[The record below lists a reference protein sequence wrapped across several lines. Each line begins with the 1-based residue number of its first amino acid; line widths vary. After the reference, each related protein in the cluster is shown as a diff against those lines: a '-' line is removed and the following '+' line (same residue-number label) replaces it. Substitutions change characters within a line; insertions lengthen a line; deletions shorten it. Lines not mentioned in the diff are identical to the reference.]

1 MKNKKAKII
10 LVIIILVI
18 IQSTL
23 LYLYFKDDIKISNNT
38 TTTVSLENV
47 EVSYE
52 SNELSNE
59 IGNYIAKVNLSDDGI
74 TVDGNG
80 VTVKDNIITITKAGT
95 YYITGTISDASI
107 QINCQENGNVQLVL
121 DNVNI
126 TSKTTA
132 PINGI
137 KADNLIITL
146 AEGSVNYLT
155 DSENYTVFTD
165 EDKQEPDGTLF
176 TKTDLVI
183 NGSGK
188 LVIDSNYQDGIVSKD
203 TLKIIKA
210 EIEITSADDGI
221 RGKDFVA
228 INNAKI
234 TIEATKKGIRSTNT
248 KDSSLGYVVID
259 GGTININKS
268 YEGIEA
274 RLIEINGG
282 TVNITASD
290 DGINAS
296 DGSSTEGM
304 MGQNVNSNVGIIIN
318 SGEIYINATGDGID
332 SNGSVYINGGKT
344 VVAGPTSDGDS
355 SLDYDG
361 VCVMNGGELICYGST
376 GMWQS
381 IGTDS
386 TVYEIV
392 FYNSGNSGDKITVKD
407 SNESEIASFETTKK
421 YSGVGVASNKIKN
434 GETYTL
440 YVNGEET
447 VSITVT
453 GTVTANGS
461 NQRGG
466 NKMNDRNTKNFH

>member
-18 IQSTL
+18 IQLTL
-23 LYLYFKDDIKISNNT
+23 LYLYFKDDIKISKNT
-38 TTTVSLENV
+38 TTSASLENV

-52 SNELSNE
+52 LSNE
-59 IGNYIAKVNLSDDGI
+59 IGSYIAKVALSDDGI

-80 VTVKDNIITITKAGT
+80 ATVKDNIVTITKAGT
-95 YYITGTISDASI
+95 YYVTGTISDASI

-137 KADNLIITL
+137 KTDNLIITL

-155 DSENYTVFTD
+155 DSENYTVLTD
-165 EDKQEPDGTLF
+165 EDEQEPDGTLF

-183 NGSGK
+183 NGNGK
-188 LVIDSNYQDGIVSKD
+188 IVIDSNYQDGIVSKD
-203 TLKIIKA
+203 TLKIINA

-304 MGQNVNSNVGIIIN
+304 MEQNVNSNVGIIIN
-318 SGEIYINATGDGID
+318 GGEIYINATGDGID

-344 VVAGPTSDGDS
+344 VIAGPTSDGDS

-381 IGTDS
+381 IGTNS

-392 FYNSGNSGDKITVKD
+392 FYNSGNSGDEITVKD
-407 SNESEIASFETTKK
+407 SNGSEIASFETTKK
-421 YSGVGVASNKIKN
+421 YSGVGVASDKIKD
-434 GETYTL
+434 GETYIL

-447 VSITVT
+447 ASITVT

-461 NQRGG
+461 NPKSG
-466 NKMNDRNTKNFH
+466 NQMNNRNTKNFH

>member
-1 MKNKKAKII
+1 M
-10 LVIIILVI
+10 
-18 IQSTL
+18 
-23 LYLYFKDDIKISNNT
+23 
-38 TTTVSLENV
+38 
-47 EVSYE
+47 
-52 SNELSNE
+52 
-59 IGNYIAKVNLSDDGI
+59 
-74 TVDGNG
+74 
-80 VTVKDNIITITKAGT
+80 
-95 YYITGTISDASI
+95 
-107 QINCQENGNVQLVL
+107 
-121 DNVNI
+121 
-126 TSKTTA
+126 
-132 PINGI
+132 
-137 KADNLIITL
+137 IITL

-165 EDKQEPDGTLF
+165 EDEQETDGTLF

-183 NGSGK
+183 NGNGK
-188 LVIDSNYQDGIVSKD
+188 IVIDGNYQDGIVSKD
-203 TLKIIKA
+203 TLKIINA

-248 KDSSLGYVVID
+248 KDSSLAYILID

-304 MGQNVNSNVGIIIN
+304 MEQNVNSNVGIIIN
-318 SGEIYINATGDGID
+318 GGEIYINATGDGID

-344 VVAGPTSDGDS
+344 VIAGPTSAGDS

-361 VCVMNGGELICYGST
+361 VCVMNGGKLICCGST

-381 IGTDS
+381 IG
-386 TVYEIV
+386 
-392 FYNSGNSGDKITVKD
+392 NG
-407 SNESEIASFETTKK
+407 SEIASFETTKK
-421 YSGVGVASNKIKN
+421 YSGVGVASDKIKD
-434 GETYTL
+434 GETYIL
-440 YVNGEET
+440 YVNGEKT
-447 VSITVT
+447 ASITVT

-466 NKMNDRNTKNFH
+466 NRMNDRNTKNFH